1 MLEIKNY
8 MEDLVF
14 QEMDEVIKDLQCCGC
29 EKCRMDIAAIA
40 LNSLQPHYVV
50 TEKGRLYTKINTLQ
64 QQFGIDVLTAM
75 IKAAII
81 VKRNPQ
87 HPHEE

>member
-29 EKCRMDIAAIA
+29 ENAVWI
-40 LNSLQPHYVV
+40 LLQLLLILCSP
-50 TEKGRLYTKINTLQ
+50 I
-64 QQFGIDVLTAM
+64 M
-75 IKAAII
+75 
-81 VKRNPQ
+81 
-87 HPHEE
+87 